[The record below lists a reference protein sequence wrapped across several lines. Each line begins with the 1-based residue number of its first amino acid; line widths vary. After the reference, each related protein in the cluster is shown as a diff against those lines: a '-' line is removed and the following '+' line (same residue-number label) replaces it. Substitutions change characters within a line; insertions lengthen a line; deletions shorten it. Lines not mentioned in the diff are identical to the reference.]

1 MRWKKKGCEGARRKF
16 ARLKSSP
23 RPDSRDVYEWKFADC
38 EMDLRQGDAGTD
50 QEF

>member
-1 MRWKKKGCEGARRKF
+1 MKEWKEIRAIEIQP
-16 ARLKSSP
+16 SSRFP
-23 RPDSRDVYEWKFADC
+23 GDVYEWKFADC